1 MRSCRHGALALAAA
15 FAGLIL
21 GAAPARAHTD
31 LDTFGFGGRA
41 PALGGAYTALASDYT
56 ATYYNPAGLVGTRDG
71 SFGAGFSF
79 ADYGLEFDPDGGT
92 ASSDD
97 TERIEDLSALSFGVT
112 KTFGQPG
119 TFANRVSLGIGI
131 FLPTRKVVG
140 ATVTTAPGEPRFFM
154 YGEQRDKIAILP
166 AAAFKIY
173 EGEDGHTLSIGAGL
187 SALAD
192 IDGRFEIN
200 VFGNARPFVVEQEL
214 EYDAAPIVGLFWW
227 PLPWLSF
234 GAAYRGELSLKAQI
248 ETPIDLDGDPAT
260 APDVQ
265 LDLEAITLFSPQ
277 QVQVGFAIDPLVPF
291 DPTLDWLTISVD
303 VTYVAWSDFDDPFL
317 VVDAGG
323 GAGSAQVDPDFD
335 DIFIPRLGIEIA
347 PIKYLAV
354 RLGYFF
360 QPTPV
365 PDQDVTGANETNIL
379 DADKHV
385 VSFGVGIYV
394 WSERDEVE
402 TGENGEKTVKTVPY
416 TPFSVDL
423 FVQYHILESTR
434 TDKAPN
440 PEDGSF
446 SPIVGTGYDV
456 EGSILNVGVFM
467 NFRF

>member
-1 MRSCRHGALALAAA
+1 MHPLRHGAFALLATLAAVA
-15 FAGLIL
+15 VAGP
-21 GAAPARAHTD
+21 AARANTD
-31 LDTFGFGGRA
+31 LDTFGFGGRG

-79 ADYGLEFDPDGGT
+79 ADYGLEFDPDGGS
-92 ASSDD
+92 AVADD
-97 TERIEDLSALSFGVT
+97 AERIDDLSAISFGVT
-112 KTFGQPG
+112 KTLGPAG
-119 TFANRVSLGIGI
+119 TFANRVSLGIGL

-140 ATVTTAPGEPRFFM
+140 ATVRTAPGEPRFFM

-166 AAAFKIY
+166 AAAFKVF
-173 EGEDGHTLSIGAGL
+173 ESEDGHTLSIGAGF

-200 VFGNARPFVVEQEL
+200 VFGNARPFLVEQEL
-214 EYDAAPIVGLFWW
+214 DYDAAPIFGLFWW

-234 GAAYRGELSLKAQI
+234 GVTYRGELSLKADLVAPI
-248 ETPIDLDGDPAT
+248 DVDGLPETP
-260 APDVQ
+260 PDVV
-265 LDLEAITLFSPQ
+265 LDLEAITLFSPAQ
-277 QVQVGFAIDPLVPF
+277 IQGGFAIDPLVPF
-291 DPTLDWLTISVD
+291 DPTLDWLTIAFD
-303 VTYVAWSDFDDPFL
+303 LTYLFWSDFHDPFL
-317 VVDAGG
+317 VVDTGSG
-323 GAGSAQVDPDFD
+323 LGAGQIDPDFRD
-335 DIFIPRLGIEIA
+335 VFIPRLGIEIA

-360 QPTPV
+360 QPSPV
-365 PDQDVTGANETNIL
+365 PEQDDTGAAETNIL

-385 VSFGVGIYV
+385 ISLGVGIYI

-402 TGENGEKTVKTVPY
+402 TLETGEKVVKTVPY

-434 TDKAPN
+434 NDKDLVNGP
-440 PEDGSF
+440 
-446 SPIVGTGYDV
+446 SPIVATGYEV
-456 EGSILNVGVFM
+456 EGSILNVGVFL